1 MNVQINPNFEFT
13 CSLRISERKHVNRQR
28 RIAVGRVSRAK
39 RAVTRQR
46 IYRQPLP
53 EQLAVADR
61 VLARHTVS
69 QTFR

>member
-1 MNVQINPNFEFT
+1 MDSYGFAKGWRRA
-13 CSLRISERKHVNRQR
+13 LRETEDPANCLYR
-28 RIAVGRVSRAK
+28 RVGRVSRAK